1 MNKHLKDVLA
11 LGEQHAEEVKLPKKR
26 LSDNEVKTVAG
37 ECFCNAVIPLLEERS
52 ADLEAKIKGATLE
65 GHYTRAFV
73 AAYRARERPPAKPAK
88 ATSKKK
94 PAKQTKQAKPA
105 PPIRGLGK
113 AGDPKGETLAA
124 VKAYVE
130 SGADVN
136 ALLDER
142 DVLMESMLHLA
153 AEHHHVAIMKYLL
166 EHGADPN
173 LENGHCDSCPL
184 LKVIGH
190 RDDNPAAVALLLDHG
205 ADPNRA
211 EYNCELPLNDAIVM
225 GHAKTVELLLARGA
239 DPSRKTGRSKS
250 KTAFEWA
257 EERGSPKISALL
269 ARASSARA
277 PSRAP
282 RGRRPRPSA

>member
-1 MNKHLKDVLA
+1 MNKHVKDVLA
-11 LGEQHAEEVKLPKKR
+11 LGEQHAEEGQLPKKR
-26 LSDNEVKTVAG
+26 LSDSQVKIDAG
-37 ECFCNAVIPLLEERS
+37 ECFWNAVVPLLEERA
-52 ADLEAKIKGATLE
+52 ADLETKIQGATLE
-65 GHYTRAFV
+65 EHYTRAFV
-73 AAYRARERPPAKPAK
+73 AAYRAREKP
-88 ATSKKK
+88 ATSKPK
-94 PAKQTKQAKPA
+94 PAKQAKPA

-136 ALLDER
+136 ELLDER
-142 DVLMESMLHLA
+142 DVLSESMLHLA

-173 LENGHCDSCPL
+173 LENGHCDSTPL

-211 EYNCELPLNDAIVM
+211 EYNCELPLNDAVVM

-239 DPSRKTGRSKS
+239 DPSRKTSRSKS

-257 EERGSPKISALL
+257 EQMKRPKISALL
-269 ARASSARA
+269 ARAASSRA
-277 PSRAP
+277 RAP
-282 RGRRPRPSA
+282 RGRRPGST

>member
-1 MNKHLKDVLA
+1 MNKHRKDVIA
-11 LGEQHAEEVKLPKKR
+11 LGEQHAEDVKLPKKR
-26 LSDNEVKTVAG
+26 LSDNEVQNVAE
-37 ECFCNAVIPLLEERS
+37 ECFWNAVIPLLEERG

-73 AAYRARERPPAKPAK
+73 AAYRARESPHAKPAK

-94 PAKQTKQAKPA
+94 PARQAKPA

-113 AGDPKGETLAA
+113 AGDPNGETLAA

-190 RDDNPAAVALLLDHG
+190 RDDNPAAVTLLLDHG

-211 EYNCELPLNDAIVM
+211 EHNCELPLNVAVIM

-257 EERGSPKISALL
+257 EEMRRAKISALL
-269 ARASSARA
+269 ATATSSRA

-282 RGRRPRPSA
+282 RGRRPRSSA